1 MKMPTFRL
9 RKNTGNGSISVLQK
23 LDFIGRCDERRL
35 VALALG
41 ISIALAAAAG
51 TVVWASAGVQH
62 AYDSLGRETA
72 RVKEAERQLAHAR
85 LQVVRA
91 QKARTLMND
100 AEANSLTVGAWSFR
114 RLAMTQTI
122 MTRSSLNEILSES
135 VRSKDRLFGA
145 SEFDIATRDTDAGLF
160 GTPRPSDKDVVV
172 SLNALMYFRTAGE
185 K

>member
-1 MKMPTFRL
+1 
-9 RKNTGNGSISVLQK
+9 
-23 LDFIGRCDERRL
+23 
-35 VALALG
+35 
-41 ISIALAAAAG
+41 
-51 TVVWASAGVQH
+51 
-62 AYDSLGRETA
+62 
-72 RVKEAERQLAHAR
+72 
-85 LQVVRA
+85 
-91 QKARTLMND
+91 MND